1 MEFIPFE
8 KFNFNLMILEFTML
22 TLSLLLNI
30 LILIPICY
38 LMLTNNVRM
47 VETLGEFNPAR
58 GILLAMYATILFGS
72 IYLLIFPDIKFTTAL
87 LLVQIV
93 YKLLTPFTVKTLKHP
108 FVLSNLFI
116 AIVHIVTLQTLG

>member
-1 MEFIPFE
+1 MH
-8 KFNFNLMILEFTML
+8 ML

-30 LILIPICY
+30 LVLIPICY
-38 LMLTNNVRM
+38 LMLTNNVRI

-58 GILLAMYATILFGS
+58 GILLAIYTTILAAS
-72 IYLLIFPDIKFTTAL
+72 IYLLIYPDTKFAIAL

-108 FVLSNLFI
+108 FVISNVLI
-116 AIVHIVTLQTLG
+116 AIVHIWTVYTFL

>member
-1 MEFIPFE
+1 
-8 KFNFNLMILEFTML
+8 ML

-58 GILLAMYATILFGS
+58 GILLAIYITILIAS
-72 IYLLIFPDIKFTTAL
+72 IGLLIFPDTKFAIAL
-87 LLVQIV
+87 LLMQIV
-93 YKLLTPFTVKTLKHP
+93 YKLLTPVTVKTLKHP
-108 FVLSNLFI
+108 FVISNMLV
-116 AIVHIVTLQTLG
+116 AIVHIVTVYSLR

>member
-1 MEFIPFE
+1 M
-8 KFNFNLMILEFTML
+8 NML

-58 GILLAMYATILFGS
+58 GILLAIYITILIAS
-72 IYLLIFPDIKFTTAL
+72 IGLLIFPDTKFSIAL
-87 LLVQIV
+87 LLMQIV

-108 FVLSNLFI
+108 FVISNMLV
-116 AIVHIVTLQTLG
+116 AIVHIVTVYSLS

>member
-58 GILLAMYATILFGS
+58 GILLAIYMTILIAS
-72 IYLLIFPDIKFTTAL
+72 IGLLIFTDTKFSIAL
-87 LLVQIV
+87 LLMQIV

-108 FVLSNLFI
+108 FVISNMLV
-116 AIVHIVTLQTLG
+116 AIVHIVTVYSLS